1 MPCSLTYANSTA
13 INITNGALPGN
24 FCHTT
29 WQTTLDT
36 FTSSLSASLTGNTS
50 TFTFGPTTPTAENRD
65 RPWLKVDTTTC
76 KAVGWYFYNTV
87 TSAWEPVLVQDV
99 DNLLTDTGVVAGT
112 YPLATIGVNAKGRVT
127 TAVAGNA
134 TGMAKAWVTI
144 NEATGAIVRSY
155 NVSGVTRGPS
165 TYGSQGFT
173 SSTATFVIGLSI
185 TCSGS
190 QLVSTGVTS
199 NHLNPNVP
207 SVPVSRITATTVTI
221 EPGYYTG
228 GRTGTGTFIAQDAHM
243 YWGPTQS
250 NWSGA
255 SSPALVNLIH
265 VIIFD

>member
-99 DNLLTDTGVVAGT
+99 DNLLADTGVVAGT
-112 YPLATIGVNAKGRVT
+112 YPHATIGVNAKGRIT
-127 TAVAGNA
+127 SAVAGSA
-134 TGMAKAWVTI
+134 VEVSVLTGTVANQGIIPLPA
-144 NEATGAIVRSY
+144 
-155 NVSGVTRGPS
+155 
-165 TYGSQGFT
+165 GFT
-173 SSTATFVIGLSI
+173 QAQCKWIVGVGQISSSHGDHNSSHDVSFTADANRVVTTTGIGVG
-185 TCSGS
+185 SG
-190 QLVSTGVTS
+190 TANYMIIGVK
-199 NHLNPNVP
+199 
-207 SVPVSRITATTVTI
+207 
-221 EPGYYTG
+221 
-228 GRTGTGTFIAQDAHM
+228 
-243 YWGPTQS
+243 
-250 NWSGA
+250 
-255 SSPALVNLIH
+255 
-265 VIIFD
+265 